1 MRIILSSLTNS
12 QDFCEDNTYIHI
24 CVYLHILYIRY
35 FVATVSPEPV
45 LLYLWEW
52 FGPFFFRVKPLTV
65 TISIIQGG
73 FEEDTR
79 KMCVKCNLQT
89 KMKQYDHWITSLL
102 VTSFRKH
109 YKGKLVAVPDSVYSH
124 PTLTKALSWAVSA
137 NSLSHCRCL
146 HILPPH
152 LGRGRFQ
159 GGYLWVSRSLKEAV
173 FLICSVTTFCL
184 PC

>member
-1 MRIILSSLTNS
+1 MRIILSSLTSS

-137 NSLSHCRCL
+137 
-146 HILPPH
+146 IL
-152 LGRGRFQ
+152 
-159 GGYLWVSRSLKEAV
+159 WAIAAVS
-173 FLICSVTTFCL
+173 TFCPL
-184 PC
+184 TWAEGDFRVVISEFPVPWRKLYF